1 FPDTNVLITRFFSAA
16 GVAEVQDFMPVGG
29 ARQLVRRVM
38 CVRGTIDFRLECE
51 PRFDYGRAAHET
63 ALSAGGAHF
72 RSPDLSLAL
81 GAPVPLTRTLRGVM
95 CDFTLAAGERASFTL
110 SESDVAPLA
119 APTEAG
125 AQSLFDDT
133 VPYWIDWIAQS
144 NYTGRW
150 REMVNRSAL
159 ALKLLTYEP
168 TGAIV
173 AAATTSLPEQIGGGR
188 NWDYRYSWVRD
199 SSFTLYALL
208 RLGF

>member
-1 FPDTNVLITRFFSAA
+1 PGGGGPLRLADHGGIGALRSAARAGLDGTIDWYCPVRFDAPSVFASILDADRGGHFRIAPREPYTTKQLYFPDTNVLITRFFSAA

-29 ARQLVRRVM
+29 AQQLVRRVM

-95 CDFTLAAGERASFTL
+95 CDFTLAAGESASFTL

-125 AQSLFDDT
+125 
-133 VPYWIDWIAQS
+133 
-144 NYTGRW
+144 
-150 REMVNRSAL
+150 
-159 ALKLLTYEP
+159 
-168 TGAIV
+168 
-173 AAATTSLPEQIGGGR
+173 
-188 NWDYRYSWVRD
+188 
-199 SSFTLYALL
+199 
-208 RLGF
+208 